1 MADDSYRIRQDI
13 LHDHMEH
20 IQDLARDNEAL
31 TTQLEAAK
39 SEIGRLSLKVE
50 WLEDELDELKA
61 NRNGVQLP
69 VVRLVADEA
78 KRLPFTFS
86 KTGALPPGVYSGS

>member
-50 WLEDELDELKA
+50 WLEDELDEFKA

-86 KTGALPPGVYSGS
+86 KPGALPPGAYPGS